1 MNRRRLPRGAA
12 CENARFFRVGSGKA
26 GQGSVGSACAAKP
39 ADEPDF
45 ASLGKRFT
53 SISRVVGA
61 SGWWTPTPLAS
72 ALLPFRVPYSGWLGR
87 QCRRC
92 VRTGALNGCKPVA
105 GQGVTAVPADG
116 LFVARRLVTG
126 HRATAAAGVI
136 VRLRVGVG
144 RQGCPG
150 RGMSARA
157 ADVDAATVNRRR
169 GMRRSWQSPPVC
181 SATVTVTVTGAVL
194 RLRRNWPWL
203 PVKAATR

>member
-1 MNRRRLPRGAA
+1 M
-12 CENARFFRVGSGKA
+12 
-26 GQGSVGSACAAKP
+26 
-39 ADEPDF
+39 
-45 ASLGKRFT
+45 
-53 SISRVVGA
+53 
-61 SGWWTPTPLAS
+61 
-72 ALLPFRVPYSGWLGR
+72 R

-144 RQGCPG
+144 CQGCSG
-150 RGMSARA
+150 RGMLARA

-169 GMRRSWQSPPVC
+169 GMRRFWQSPPVC
-181 SATVTVTVTGAVL
+181 SATVTVTVTVTVTGAVL
-194 RLRRNWPWL
+194 RLRRNRPWL
-203 PVKAATR
+203 PVKAATKIGRAHV